1 MLAAIFGKKE
11 DTASAFTASASGSNG
26 EAKLSIIAEGTA
38 CRGDIE
44 TSGNLR
50 IDGKIIGNI
59 ISTANV
65 AIGKGGI
72 VEGNI
77 VAAMIKISGKVQ
89 GNLDVSNRL
98 ILDASA
104 VVTGEIKS
112 KLLSIDEGAIV
123 NGTVTMTGHSSS
135 DNPSSVEVSKKEYAQ

>member
-26 EAKLSIIAEGTA
+26 EAKLSIIAEGTL

-50 IDGKIIGNI
+50 VDGKIIGNI
-59 ISTANV
+59 VSTANV

-104 VVTGEIKS
+104 VVAGEIKS

-123 NGTVTMTGHSSS
+123 NGTVIMTGNSSS
-135 DNPSSVEVSKKEYAQ
+135 ENLSSVAASKKEYAQ